1 MKFEHLIEINDLTN
15 PTSLFISRAQLWQG
29 LVLRAEM
36 PGIFVPYLDEAIITE
51 RSLSGMQR
59 NLRYGEL
66 WVQDSVLL
74 SHEQEVKFV
83 VPAQGEI
90 PASSLIMK
98 IEEPQ
103 ADTLFVRF
111 IYDDAQT
118 QEADPETEMYNDYRR
133 SAYQE
138 ADIDT
143 IRTIREL
150 AESGRLD
157 GFAN

>member
-1 MKFEHLIEINDLTN
+1 MKFEHLIEINNFSNPLDLV
-15 PTSLFISRAQLWQG
+15 ISRAQLWRG

-36 PGIFVPYLDEAIITE
+36 PAIFIPYLDETIITE
-51 RSLSGMQR
+51 RNETGMQR
-59 NLRYGEL
+59 KLRYGQL
-66 WVQDSVLL
+66 WVSDKVELKYES
-74 SHEQEVKFV
+74 EVFYA
-83 VPAQGEI
+83 VPAQDDI

-103 ADTLFVRF
+103 ADVLFVRF
-111 IYDDAQT
+111 TYDDGQN
-118 QEADPETEMYNDYRR
+118 QDDDPETAMFNDYRR

-150 AESGRLD
+150 AEKGRLESN
-157 GFAN
+157 FN